1 MTIVEIVRV
10 TSSYWALVAT
20 PLLFVIRDFSFHKLS
35 ISIYTHTHTYYVPSS
50 KIWTLHPQT
59 SILRCEGQMIGKSPS
74 TREKREWSIL
84 NDVRFVNQIKD
95 LPYLGMLFDFWYS
108 GPEIKIHCEMFCTMW
123 TPVYVCT
130 RPQFERRKK
139 KMSFSCQMYSFRNTL
154 VLEVELSW
162 AEKKES
168 HQTKLSLFLW
178 LASLNPDLWSSFSVT
193 ILDFYGPIRN
203 QTIVPSYIPSAH
215 IYTTPKLLG
224 RVAASE
230 EWNPEVLNTSA

>member
-1 MTIVEIVRV
+1 
-10 TSSYWALVAT
+10 
-20 PLLFVIRDFSFHKLS
+20 
-35 ISIYTHTHTYYVPSS
+35 
-50 KIWTLHPQT
+50 
-59 SILRCEGQMIGKSPS
+59 MIGKSPL
-74 TREKREWSIL
+74 TREKKKEWSIL

-95 LPYLGMLFDFWYS
+95 LPYLAMLFDFWYS

-203 QTIVPSYIPSAH
+203 QTIVPSYNPSAH
-215 IYTTPKLLG
+215 THIHNIWAAWKSRRLG
-224 RVAASE
+224 GMEPRSSRNRCITNDEPRSECSFFPFASAIGS
-230 EWNPEVLNTSA
+230 L